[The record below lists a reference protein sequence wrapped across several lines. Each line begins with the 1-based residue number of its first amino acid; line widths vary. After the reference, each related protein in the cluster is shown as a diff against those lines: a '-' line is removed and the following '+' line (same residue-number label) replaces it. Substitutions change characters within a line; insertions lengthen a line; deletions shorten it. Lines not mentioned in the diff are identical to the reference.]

1 MVNPNFVVGVEADF
15 DGVDLSASN
24 DDCLDP
30 FHFVTSMSNKNPD
43 GPLPANRS
51 MSLTLEA
58 YRLSKVGGEG
68 FGSIRTKICTR
79 NRKIELSAADG

>member
-1 MVNPNFVVGVEADF
+1 
-15 DGVDLSASN
+15 
-24 DDCLDP
+24 
-30 FHFVTSMSNKNPD
+30 MSNKNPD